1 MDGTVTVCCVLHSCF
16 QSSALGMC
24 CILWQVT
31 VKTGSQAHLAPQTII
46 RPDSP
51 CWQMQYNFFVY
62 FLLEPIQWVDGCWRY
77 VRPMRVVLSKLCTVN
92 WKCWC
97 CHRHFNEALACMN
110 PFHVHCCSHSIP
122 QSHVCTLN
130 CTILFNLCLY
140 LTLLG
145 TVSGCVQSLHC
156 SDKVR
161 NKLLAGAQERPFCS

>member
-122 QSHVCTLN
+122 QSRVYFELHYSIQFVPVLDITRHS
-130 CTILFNLCLY
+130 IRLCPKSP
-140 LTLLG
+140 LLW
-145 TVSGCVQSLHC
+145 QST
-156 SDKVR
+156 
-161 NKLLAGAQERPFCS
+161 